1 MAPAVPPRPP
11 RRFRPRTGFVASI
24 LLALLAAGC
33 APAER
38 DRPREVRFE
47 PARFSDLPGWTSDDH
62 DAALAAFVK
71 TCPLLLKRGAG
82 RLAGAADWRSVCA
95 EASRLPDGRSFF
107 ERNFVPV
114 RVTDGRGSADGLVT
128 GYYEPE
134 LRGSRRRD
142 ARHAVPLYR
151 RPPELV
157 GVDLGEFREDLKG
170 RRVAGAI
177 VGGRLRPYHDRAGI
191 ARGALRGRGLELIWV
206 DSAIDAFFLQIQ
218 GSGRVRLNDGT
229 VMRLGYDGLN
239 GQPYTAIGRSLVRDG
254 EISAEDMSM
263 QAIRKWLAAR
273 PEKGRLLMETNRS
286 YVFFR
291 EISGGGPIGSAGVA
305 LTPGRSVAV
314 DRRHVPLG
322 LPVWLDTTY
331 PEGRPLRRLTV
342 AQDTGGAI
350 SGAVRADV
358 FWGAGARAAETAGRM
373 KSSGRYWILRPK
385 TSTPAS

>member
-1 MAPAVPPRPP
+1 MAPAALSRPF
-11 RRFRPRTGFVASI
+11 RRFRPPAGFAVAALSG
-24 LLALLAAGC
+24 LLAAGC

-38 DRPREVRFE
+38 DRAQETRFE
-47 PARFSDLPGWTSDDH
+47 SVRFSDLPGWASDDH
-62 DAALAAFVK
+62 AAALAAFVR
-71 TCPLLLKRGAG
+71 TCPLLLKTGSG
-82 RLAGAADWRSVCA
+82 QFAGAADWRPVCS

-114 RVTDGRGSADGLVT
+114 RVTDGRGSVEGLVT

-157 GVDLGEFREDLKG
+157 GVDLGEFRENLKG
-170 RRVAGAI
+170 RRVAGLI
-177 VGGRLRPYHDRAGI
+177 VGGRLKPYHDRAGI
-191 ARGALRGRGLELIWV
+191 ARGVLRGRGLELVWV

-218 GSGRVRLNDGT
+218 GSGRVRLRDGT
-229 VMRLGYDGLN
+229 VMRLGYDGFN
-239 GQPYTAIGRSLVRDG
+239 GHPYTAIGRSLVRDG
-254 EISAEDMSM
+254 EIPAEDMSM

-291 EISGGGPIGSAGVA
+291 EISGDGPVGSAGVA
-305 LTPGRSVAV
+305 LTPGRSIAV

-322 LPVWLDTTY
+322 LPVWLDTAL
-331 PEGRPLRRLTV
+331 PEGRPLRRLTI

-358 FWGAGARAAETAGRM
+358 FWGAGARAAEIAGRM
-373 KSSGRYWILRPK
+373 KSSGRYWILRPRL
-385 TSTPAS
+385 SAPAS